1 MKKGVL
7 VRTIS
12 MALCALGLSSCL
24 VPGIH
29 NTVDHIGVQSVY
41 SKDTVTRPH
50 DLVVYSLD
58 GSYYMEMQL
67 RFVQCDLEIFRF
79 EGLSGSTG
87 GWRLYHTDS
96 KELERIPTEKYLVRL
111 SKDDVFDILQHK
123 VESLPENAPKYIA
136 AAKFDYTRAKRCDV
150 KPIQFT
156 NTNNPRLREYG
167 PPSCYTPRLSTATTT
182 LHTCMRPLAWASW
195 LIEVPVAVVSNTV
208 FYTVGLIVVAPYRAI
223 EKAFSDEQKVTP
235 PDAPQ
240 ETSRQ

>member
-7 VRTIS
+7 FRTIS

-29 NTVDHIGVQSVY
+29 RTVDSIGVQSVY
-41 SKDTVTRPH
+41 SKDTATRPH

-79 EGLSGSTG
+79 EGLCGTTR

-96 KELERIPTEKYLVRL
+96 KELERIPTQKYLVRL
-111 SKDDVFDILQHK
+111 SENDVFCILQRRVK
-123 VESLPENAPKYIA
+123 ALPEHAPKYIA
-136 AAKFDYTRAKRCDV
+136 AADFDYARAKRCAV
-150 KPIQFT
+150 KPLRFADT
-156 NTNNPRLREYG
+156 YNPQRREYG
-167 PPSCYTPRLSTATTT
+167 SLSDYTPRLSRTTT
-182 LHTCMRPLAWASW
+182 SLHTYMRPLAWASW
-195 LIEVPVAVVSNTV
+195 LIEVPVAVASNVV
-208 FYTVGLIVVAPYRAI
+208 FYTVGIIVIPPYTAI